1 MKCLRAKFGTFALAA
16 IVFAAAV
23 VFAAPVRASVAV
35 LVEEPYGQMARMNP
49 TGHSAVYLDHV
60 CADSPIKLRS
70 CAPGE
75 LGVVI
80 SRYKDIGG
88 YDWLATPLLGYLYA
102 VDSVDE
108 IPMTVDKAA
117 EDRLRDAY
125 RREHFLSI
133 APNREDGS
141 SPEGDWYEL
150 AGSAYDRTLYG
161 FQVKTTAEQD
171 AQLIALFNDRRNKQ
185 RYNGAFRNCA
195 DFARVTIN
203 RFYPYAVKRN
213 FIADLGI
220 TTPKQVGRA
229 LSNYG
234 KHHPEAGLT
243 EFVVPQIAGSLPRSH
258 TIKGVTES
266 LLTRK
271 RYVIPLTVIQPVMT
285 GILFVA
291 YMGNGRFE
299 MPKDA
304 PVLSLRA
311 TPQMVA
317 SSSIATTPEA
327 GDDLSSPEPAIN
339 NTNTSDS
346 PDQPDSQP

>member
-1 MKCLRAKFGTFALAA
+1 MGPFKHNLRSLTLAA
-16 IVFAAAV
+16 IVFAVAFFSAAT
-23 VFAAPVRASVAV
+23 ARASVAV
-35 LVEEPYGQMARMNP
+35 LVEEPYGSMVGMNP

-60 CADSPIKLRS
+60 CAESPTKLRP
-70 CAPGE
+70 CAAGE

-88 YDWLATPLLGYLYA
+88 YDWLAIPLLGYLYA
-102 VDSVDE
+102 VDSVDD
-108 IPMTVDKAA
+108 IPATIDKAA

-125 RREHFLSI
+125 RREHLLAI
-133 APNREDGS
+133 APNKEDGKA
-141 SPEGDWYEL
+141 PDGDWYEL

-161 FQVKTTAEQD
+161 FQVKTTPEQD
-171 AQLIALFNDRRNKQ
+171 EKLIALFNDRRNKQ

-203 RFYPYAVKRN
+203 RFYPYAVRRN

-220 TTPKQVGRA
+220 TTPKQVGHA
-229 LSNYG
+229 LTNYG
-234 KHHPEAGLT
+234 KHHPEAEFT
-243 EFVVPQIAGSLPRSH
+243 EFIVPQVAGSLPRSH

-271 RYVIPLTVIQPVMT
+271 RYVLPITVMQPVMT

-291 YMGNGRFE
+291 YMGKGRFD

-304 PVLSLRA
+304 PVLSLSA
-311 TPQMVA
+311 TPQMLA
-317 SSSIATTPEA
+317 SSDVVPPLHV
-327 GDDLSSPEPAIN
+327 GDDLSPADP
-339 NTNTSDS
+339 SADA
-346 PDQPDSQP
+346 PDDPDFQR

>member
-1 MKCLRAKFGTFALAA
+1 MKRLRAKFGTFALAA

-23 VFAAPVRASVAV
+23 IFAAPVRASVAV

-60 CADSPIKLRS
+60 CADSPIKLRP

-108 IPMTVDKAA
+108 IPITVDKAA

-141 SPEGDWYEL
+141 SPDGDWYEL

-161 FQVKTTAEQD
+161 FQVKTTPEQD

-203 RFYPYAVKRN
+203 RFYPHAVKRN
-213 FIADLGI
+213 FVADLGI
-220 TTPKQVGRA
+220 TTPKQVGHA
-229 LSNYG
+229 LANYG
-234 KHHPEAGLT
+234 KRYPEAGLI
-243 EFVVPQIAGSLPRSH
+243 EFVVPQVAGSLPRSY
-258 TIKGVTES
+258 TIKDVAES

-271 RYVIPLTVIQPVMT
+271 RYVIPLTVIQPAAT
-285 GILFVA
+285 AYLFVA
-291 YMGNGRFE
+291 YMSKGRFE

-311 TPQMVA
+311 APRMVA
-317 SSSIATTPEA
+317 ASSLGAAPGTES
-327 GDDLSSPEPAIN
+327 DLLSPEPAIA
-339 NTNTSDS
+339 TPQGTDR
-346 PDQPDSQP
+346 PDSQL

>member
-1 MKCLRAKFGTFALAA
+1 MALA
-16 IVFAAAV
+16 VAV
-23 VFAAPVRASVAV
+23 RFVPPARASVAV
-35 LVEEPYGQMARMNP
+35 LVEEPYGDMARMNP

-60 CADSPIKLRS
+60 CAESPIKLRP
-70 CAPGE
+70 CVPGE

-102 VDSVDE
+102 VDSVDQ
-108 IPMTVDKAA
+108 IPATVDKAA
-117 EDRLRDAY
+117 EDRIRDAY

-141 SPEGDWYEL
+141 TPDGDWYEL

-161 FQVKTTAEQD
+161 FQVKTTPEQD
-171 AQLIALFNDRRNKQ
+171 AKLMALFNDRRNKQ

-220 TTPKQVGRA
+220 TTPKQVGHA
-229 LSNYG
+229 LSKYG

-271 RYVIPLTVIQPVMT
+271 RYVVPITVIQPVLT

-304 PVLSLRA
+304 PVLSLSA
-311 TPQMVA
+311 APQILA
-317 SSSIATTPEA
+317 SSSVASAPDADGDLSPADPAMTTP
-327 GDDLSSPEPAIN
+327 
-339 NTNTSDS
+339 DS
-346 PDQPDSQP
+346 ADQPDSQP